1 MTLFLQTLR
10 TVVIGL
16 IALGVLLFVPAG
28 SLAYWPGWGF
38 IVTFTVMTN
47 IIGLWLALKNP
58 VLLQRRIKGGPTKET
73 RPLQR
78 VLISAVVVAFAV
90 VLVVSGLDWRFGWS
104 NAPLWVIVL
113 GDAMVVLGLYLALVV
128 LPQTTYAASTIETM
142 EGQTVI
148 STGLYGIVRHPMY
161 LGTLILSLGAP
172 LALGSYW
179 GLLIVLLVFPVLVL
193 RIGDEEKMLVG
204 ELEGYEDYRHKVRF
218 RLIPAIW

>member
-28 SLAYWPGWGF
+28 TLTYWPGWGF

-128 LPQTTYAASTIETM
+128 LQQNTYAASTIETM

-179 GLLIVLLVFPVLVL
+179 GLLIVLLVIPVLVL

>member
-47 IIGLWLALKNP
+47 VIGLWLALKNP

-128 LPQTTYAASTIETM
+128 LQQNTYAASTIETM

-179 GLLIVLLVFPVLVL
+179 GLLIVLLVIPVLVL

>member
-78 VLISAVVVAFAV
+78 VLIGAVVVAFAV

-113 GDAMVVLGLYLALVV
+113 GDAMVILGLYLALVV
-128 LPQTTYAASTIETM
+128 LQQNTYAASTIETM

-179 GLLIVLLVFPVLVL
+179 GLLIVLLVIPVLVL